1 MNDAPKPDPQVTGN
15 VGLYYCCYQLSLR
28 GWNVMPTARNAR
40 GVDLIAY
47 DCAGSKIIGVQVKA
61 LSKRNPV
68 PVGSSLS
75 KVMGNYWVVVNNIYK
90 IPKAYILRPADVKKL
105 ALRTEKAGK
114 VSFWLEPKKYDSEE
128 FLERWDII
136 GPGHAE
142 AVAKA
147 P

>member
-1 MNDAPKPDPQVTGN
+1 MNDAPKPDPQITGN

-47 DCAGSKIIGVQVKA
+47 DSAASKITGVQVKA

-75 KVMGNYWVVVNNIYK
+75 KVMGDYWVVVNNIYK
-90 IPKAYILRPADVKKL
+90 TPKAYILRPADVKKL
-105 ALRTEKAGK
+105 ALRTEKDGK

-128 FLERWDII
+128 FLERWERI
-136 GPGHAE
+136 GHGHATT
-142 AVAKA
+142 VAEV